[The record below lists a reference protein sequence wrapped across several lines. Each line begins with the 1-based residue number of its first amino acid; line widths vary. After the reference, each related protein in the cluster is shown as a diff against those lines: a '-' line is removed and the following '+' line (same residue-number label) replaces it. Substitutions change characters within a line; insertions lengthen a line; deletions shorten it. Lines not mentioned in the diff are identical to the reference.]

1 MLHYLWLIPALPLI
15 GFFIL
20 AVTAGRLPKPVAG
33 AVGTA
38 SVGLSM
44 LAVLAVWVQV
54 GFTPLPNGG
63 YTEVLWQWMSVGGF
77 TPTISFYV
85 DHLALIMMSVVTF
98 VSFLIHLYSN
108 EYMEDDAS
116 YSRFFA
122 YMNLFVGS
130 MLILVMAAN
139 LLFFYVGW
147 EGVGLCSYLLIGFW
161 YNNAAF
167 DQAARKA
174 FIVTRIGD
182 TAMAIGFFLLF
193 NSLGTL
199 NIQELMHRASTTWVT
214 GQGMAIAGSAL
225 ILGGAVGKSAQFPLQ
240 VWLPDAMAGPTPVSA
255 LIHAATMVTAGVY
268 IIART
273 HVLFQLAP
281 AIQLL
286 VAIIGALTL
295 LIAGFSALGQ
305 DDIKR
310 ILAYSTISQIGY
322 MFLALGVGAWS
333 AAIFHLMTHAF
344 FKALLFL
351 AAGVVIHAMAG
362 EHDIFKMGGLRKTL
376 KVAFWPFLIGSAA
389 LTALPLITAG
399 YYSKD
404 LILTDAWTSQNGA
417 WWLWVMGIVGAG
429 LTGLYIFRAVFV
441 AFFGE
446 AQRAVS
452 HYPKLRVVIPLC
464 VLSFL
469 SIAGGFVE
477 IPPHLG
483 DITAFTT
490 FMASALP
497 AVLLTTQPVPSV
509 TLAWLQIAAGL
520 VAFGSIAMA
529 ALLFARRAPL
539 FNMLARSRGGRAIK
553 QFYAIGCGF
562 DWVYLRALKRPY
574 RRLAEIDRN
583 DIIDSFYTGI
593 AALTRGFYYL
603 LSATQTGRL
612 RWYAT
617 GIAAGAVAFVALA
630 VWR

>member
-1 MLHYLWLIPALPLI
+1 
-15 GFFIL
+15 
-20 AVTAGRLPKPVAG
+20 
-33 AVGTA
+33 
-38 SVGLSM
+38 
-44 LAVLAVWVQV
+44 
-54 GFTPLPNGG
+54 
-63 YTEVLWQWMSVGGF
+63 
-77 TPTISFYV
+77 
-85 DHLALIMMSVVTF
+85 
-98 VSFLIHLYSN
+98 
-108 EYMEDDAS
+108 
-116 YSRFFA
+116 
-122 YMNLFVGS
+122 MNLFVGS

-161 YNNAAF
+161 YRNS
-167 DQAARKA
+167 DYDMAARKA

-182 TAMAIGFFLLF
+182 VAMAIGFFLLF
-193 NSLGTL
+193 NALGTL

-214 GQGMAIAGSAL
+214 GQGMAIAGAAL

-240 VWLPDAMAGPTPVSA
+240 IWLPDAMAGPTPVSA

-273 HVLFQLAP
+273 HVLFSLAP
-281 AIQLL
+281 SIQLL
-286 VAIIGALTL
+286 VAIIGGLTL
-295 LIAGFSALGQ
+295 LIAGVSALGQ

-351 AAGVVIHAMAG
+351 SAGVVIHALDG
-362 EHDIFKMGGLRKTL
+362 EHDIFKMGGLRKDL
-376 KVAFWPFLIGSAA
+376 KVAFWTFLIGSAA
-389 LTALPLITAG
+389 LTALPLVTAG

-404 LILTDAWTSQNGA
+404 LILTDAFTSQQGA

-446 AQRAVS
+446 ARRAVS
-452 HYPKLRVVIPLC
+452 HYPGLRVVIPLL

-469 SIAGGFVE
+469 SIVGGLVE
-477 IPPHLG
+477 IPPHIG
-483 DITAFTT
+483 DITAFSH
-490 FMASALP
+490 FMTATLP
-497 AVLLTTQPVPSV
+497 AVVLHHEPIPTV

-539 FNMLARSRGGRAIK
+539 FNMVARSRAGRALK
-553 QFYAIGCGF
+553 QFYAVGCGF
-562 DWVYLRALKRPY
+562 DWVYFRTLKRPY
-574 RRLAEIDRN
+574 RQLAALDR
-583 DIIDSFYTGI
+583 DDVVDSCYTGV
-593 AALTRGFYYL
+593 AALTRGCYYL
-603 LSATQTGRL
+603 LSAIQTGRI
-612 RWYAT
+612 RWYAA

-630 VWR
+630 MWR

>member
-1 MLHYLWLIPALPLI
+1 
-15 GFFIL
+15 
-20 AVTAGRLPKPVAG
+20 
-33 AVGTA
+33 
-38 SVGLSM
+38 
-44 LAVLAVWVQV
+44 
-54 GFTPLPNGG
+54 
-63 YTEVLWQWMSVGGF
+63 
-77 TPTISFYV
+77 
-85 DHLALIMMSVVTF
+85 MSVVTF
-98 VSFLIHLYSN
+98 VSFLIHLYSH

-147 EGVGLCSYLLIGFW
+147 EGVGLCSYLLIGYW
-161 YNNAAF
+161 YDNADF
-167 DQAARKA
+167 DRAARKA

-193 NSLGTL
+193 NALGTL
-199 NIQELMHRASTTWVT
+199 NIQELMHRAATEWTA
-214 GQGMAIAGSAL
+214 GQGMAVAGAAL

-240 VWLPDAMAGPTPVSA
+240 VWLPDALAGPTPVSA

-273 HVLFQLAP
+273 HVLFALAQS
-281 AIQLL
+281 IQLL
-286 VAIIGALTL
+286 VAIIGGLTL

-305 DDIKR
+305 NDIKR

-322 MFLALGVGAWS
+322 MFLALGVGAWA

-351 AAGVVIHAMAG
+351 AAGVVIHAMDG

-404 LILTDAWTSQNGA
+404 LILWEAWSSPQGA
-417 WWLWVMGIVGAG
+417 WWLWVMGIVGAL
-429 LTGLYIFRAVFV
+429 LTGIYIFRAVFV

-446 AQRAVS
+446 ARRAVS
-452 HYPKLRVVIPLC
+452 HYPKARVAIPLL

-469 SIAGGFVE
+469 SLVAGFVE
-477 IPPHLG
+477 IPPNLG
-483 DITAFTT
+483 DVDAFTT
-490 FMASALP
+490 FMASVLP
-497 AVLLTTQPVPSV
+497 SAQGADEPTPGLI
-509 TLAWLQIAAGL
+509 LAWMQIAAGL
-520 VAFGSIAMA
+520 VALGSIAIA
-529 ALLFARRAPL
+529 AILFARRAPL

-553 QFYAIGCGF
+553 QFWAVGCGF
-562 DWVYLRALKRPY
+562 DWMYLRTLKRPY
-574 RRLAEIDRN
+574 QQLAWAGRH
-583 DIIDSFYTGI
+583 DIVDSFYTGI
-593 AALTRGFYYL
+593 AALMRGVHYL
-603 LSATQTGRL
+603 LSMTQTGRI
-612 RWYAT
+612 RWYAA
-617 GIAAGAVAFVALA
+617 GIAAGMVAFVALA

>member
-1 MLHYLWLIPALPLI
+1 MLQYAWLVPALPLT
-15 GFFIL
+15 GFLVL
-20 AVTAGRLPKPVAG
+20 ALTASRLPKMVAG
-33 AVGTA
+33 TIGTA

-44 LAVLAVWVQV
+44 LAVLAIWVQV
-54 GFTPLPNGG
+54 GFSPLPTGG
-63 YTEVLWQWMSVGGF
+63 YTLVLWQWMNVGGF
-77 TPTISFYV
+77 TPTISLYV

-98 VSFLIHLYSN
+98 VSFLIHLYSH

-161 YNNAAF
+161 YDSADF
-167 DQAARKA
+167 DRAARKA

-193 NSLGTL
+193 NALGTL
-199 NIQELMHRASTTWVT
+199 NIQELMHRAAASWTV
-214 GQGMAIAGSAL
+214 GQGMAVAGAAL

-273 HVLFQLAP
+273 HVLFALAP

-322 MFLALGVGAWS
+322 MFLALGVGAWA

-351 AAGVVIHAMAG
+351 AAGVVIHAMDG

-404 LILTDAWTSQNGA
+404 LILWEAWSSPQGA
-417 WWLWVMGIVGAG
+417 WWLWVMGIVGAL

-441 AFFGE
+441 AFFGKP
-446 AQRAVS
+446 QRVVA
-452 HYPKLRVVIPLC
+452 HYPKGRVVIPLL

-469 SIAGGFVE
+469 SIVGGFVE
-477 IPPHLG
+477 IPPNLG
-483 DITAFTT
+483 DIDAFTT
-490 FMASALP
+490 FMASVLP
-497 AVLLTTQPVPSV
+497 SAQGAAEPTPGLI
-509 TLAWLQIAAGL
+509 LAWMQIAAGL
-520 VAFGSIAMA
+520 VALGSIAIA
-529 ALLFARRAPL
+529 AFLFARRAPL
-539 FNMLARSRGGRAIK
+539 FNMLARSRGGRALK
-553 QFYAIGCGF
+553 QFWAVGCGF

-574 RRLAEIDRN
+574 RRLSWLDRN
-583 DIIDSFYTGI
+583 DIVDSFYTGV
-593 AALTRGFYYL
+593 AALTRGFYYM
-603 LSATQTGRL
+603 LSATQTGRI
-612 RWYAT
+612 RWYAA
-617 GIAAGAVAFVALA
+617 GIAAGMVTFLALA
-630 VWR
+630 VWK

>member
-1 MLHYLWLIPALPLI
+1 MLDWVWLIPALPLF
-15 GFFIL
+15 GFFVL

-44 LAVLAVWVQV
+44 LVVLALWVQV
-54 GFTPLPNGG
+54 GFAPMPNGG
-63 YTEVLWQWMSVGGF
+63 YTKVLWQWISVGGF
-77 TPTISFYV
+77 RPEISFYI
-85 DHLALIMMSVVTF
+85 DHLSLIMMAVVTF
-98 VSFLIHLYSN
+98 VGFMIHLYSN
-108 EYMEDDAS
+108 EYMEDDAG

-161 YNNAAF
+161 YDNADF
-167 DQAARKA
+167 DRAARKA

-193 NSLGTL
+193 NALGTL
-199 NIQELMHRASTTWVT
+199 NIQDLMHRASTTWAT
-214 GQGMAIAGSAL
+214 GQGMAIAGAAL

-273 HVLFQLAP
+273 HVLFSLAP
-281 AIQLL
+281 PVQLT
-286 VAIIGALTL
+286 VAIVGGVTL

-351 AAGVVIHAMAG
+351 AAGVVIHALDG
-362 EHDIFKMGGLRKTL
+362 EHDIFRMGGLSKTL
-376 KVAFWPFLIGSAA
+376 KVAFWSFLIGSAA
-389 LTALPLITAG
+389 LTALPLVTAG

-404 LILTDAWTSQNGA
+404 LILANAWTSADGA
-417 WWLWVMGIVGAG
+417 WWLWVMGIVGAA
-429 LTGLYIFRAVFV
+429 LTGTYIFRAVFV

-446 AQRAVS
+446 AKTAIS
-452 HYPKLRVVIPLC
+452 HYPRLRIVIPLV

-477 IPPHLG
+477 IPEHLG
-483 DITAFTT
+483 NITAFTG
-490 FMASALP
+490 FLEASLP
-497 AVLLTTQPVPSV
+497 AVVQLPMSSV
-509 TLAWLQIAAGL
+509 ALGWLQIAAGL
-520 VAFGSIAMA
+520 VAFGSIAFA
-529 ALLFARRAPL
+529 AFLFARRAVL
-539 FNMLARSRGGRAIK
+539 FNMIARSAPGIAVKR
-553 QFYAIGCGF
+553 FWAIGCGF
-562 DWVYLRALKRPY
+562 DWAYLRALTRPY
-574 RRLAEIDRN
+574 HYLAALDR
-583 DIIDSFYTGI
+583 DDVVDSFYDGA
-593 AALTRGFYYL
+593 AALTRGFYYA

-612 RWYAT
+612 RWYAA
-617 GIAAGAVAFVALA
+617 GIAFGAIAFVALA

>member
-1 MLHYLWLIPALPLI
+1 MLHYLWLIPALPLF
-15 GFFIL
+15 GFFVL
-20 AVTAGRLPKPVAG
+20 AVTGGRLPKPIAG

-54 GFTPLPNGG
+54 SFAPLPNGG
-63 YTEVLWQWMSVGGF
+63 HTQVLWRWMTVSDF
-77 TPTISFYV
+77 TPTVSLYV

-108 EYMEDDAS
+108 EYMETDDG

-130 MLILVMAAN
+130 MLILVMAGN

-161 YNNAAF
+161 YDNADF
-167 DQAARKA
+167 DRAARKA

-199 NIQELMHRASTTWVT
+199 NIQELMHRAAANWTV

-273 HVLFQLAP
+273 HVLFALAP
-281 AIQLL
+281 SIQLL

-305 DDIKR
+305 NDIKR

-322 MFLALGVGAWS
+322 MFLALGVGAW
-333 AAIFHLMTHAF
+333 AAGIFHLMTHAF

-351 AAGVVIHAMAG
+351 AAGVVIHAMDG

-404 LILTDAWTSQNGA
+404 LILTNAFTARNGA

-446 AQRAVS
+446 AKRPVI
-452 HYPKLRVVIPLC
+452 HYPKLRIVIPLL
-464 VLSFL
+464 VLSCL
-469 SIAGGFVE
+469 SIVGGFVE

-483 DITAFTT
+483 DIEAFTN

-497 AVLLTTQPVPSV
+497 AVLLNQQPVSSV

-520 VAFGSIAMA
+520 VAIGSICFA
-529 ALLFARRAPL
+529 AKLFARRAPL

-553 QFYAIGCGF
+553 QFWAVGCGF
-562 DWVYLRALKRPY
+562 DWVYLRTLKRPY
-574 RRLAEIDRN
+574 RRLAYINRN
-583 DIIDSFYTGI
+583 DVVDAVYTGV
-593 AALTRGFYYL
+593 AAMTRGFYYL
-603 LSATQTGRL
+603 LSMTQTGRL
-612 RWYAT
+612 RWYAA
-617 GIAAGAVAFVALA
+617 GIAAGMVAFVALA